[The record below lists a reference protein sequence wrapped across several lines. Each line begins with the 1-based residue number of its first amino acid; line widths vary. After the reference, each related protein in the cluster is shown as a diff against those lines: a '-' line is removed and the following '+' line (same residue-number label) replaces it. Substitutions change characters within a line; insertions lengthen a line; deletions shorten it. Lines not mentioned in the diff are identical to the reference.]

1 MFHVAS
7 LVFLTAASSYGQNLK
22 WADLVES
29 RTYKIDRNIEL
40 SLNGKTQKINA
51 NEELKLLDFRPLSM
65 INVFLAEFKVL
76 NCKNGNFASEMAIVE
91 VDQPSG
97 EIVSVGLDMAKKCIL
112 EVFVEKKDYNAI
124 SIIR

>member
-1 MFHVAS
+1 MKPWKNYRA
-7 LVFLTAASSYGQNLK
+7 
-22 WADLVES
+22 
-29 RTYKIDRNIEL
+29 
-40 SLNGKTQKINA
+40 
-51 NEELKLLDFRPLSM
+51 
-65 INVFLAEFKVL
+65 KVL

>member
-1 MFHVAS
+1 MFHVAL

-76 NCKNGNFASEMAIVE
+76 NCKNGNFASEIAIVE

>member
-1 MFHVAS
+1 MFHVAL

-112 EVFVEKKDYNAI
+112 EVLSDQYTNF
-124 SIIR
+124 S